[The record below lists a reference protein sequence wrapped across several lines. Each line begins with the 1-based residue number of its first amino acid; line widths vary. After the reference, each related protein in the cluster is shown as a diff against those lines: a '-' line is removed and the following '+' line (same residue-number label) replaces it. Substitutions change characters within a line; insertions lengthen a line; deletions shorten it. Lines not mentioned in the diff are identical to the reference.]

1 MAMQVTSQ
9 TSHPGLPR
17 AIEIVLASAGLV
29 VFAPLLMLAAL
40 MIAISS
46 PGPILFR
53 QTRVGRYGRLF
64 KLYKLRTMRV
74 SSGGSQITSGADDRI
89 TPIGRLLRFTKI
101 DELPE
106 LWNVVK
112 GEMSLVGPRPEVPA
126 FVCLENELWQRVLQ
140 TRPGITDTSH

>member
-29 VFAPLLMLAAL
+29 VFAPLLMLAARL
-40 MIAISS
+40 IAISS
-46 PGPILFR
+46 PGRILCR

-64 KLYKLRTMRV
+64 MLYKLRTMRL
-74 SSGGSQITSGADDRI
+74 SSGGWQITSGGDDRI

-101 DELPE
+101 VELPE
-106 LWNVVK
+106 LSDLAK
-112 GEMSLVGPRPEVPA
+112 GDM
-126 FVCLENELWQRVLQ
+126 
-140 TRPGITDTSH
+140 

>member
-1 MAMQVTSQ
+1 MAMPVTSQ

-17 AIEIVLASAGLV
+17 AIEMVLASAGLV

-53 QTRVGRYGRLF
+53 QTPAGRYGRLF

-74 SSGGSQITSGADDRI
+74 SSGGSHITSGAHDRI
-89 TPIGRLLRFTKI
+89 PPISRA
-101 DELPE
+101 LP
-106 LWNVVK
+106 LSK
-112 GEMSLVGPRPEVPA
+112 RRG
-126 FVCLENELWQRVLQ
+126 
-140 TRPGITDTSH
+140 

>member
-1 MAMQVTSQ
+1 MFRPKMAMQVTSQ

-106 LWNVVK
+106 LWNVVN
-112 GEMSLVGPRPEVPA
+112 
-126 FVCLENELWQRVLQ
+126 CLSRK
-140 TRPGITDTSH
+140 

>member
-46 PGPILFR
+46 PGPILCR

-64 KLYKLRTMRV
+64 KLYKLRSMRV
-74 SSGGSQITSGADDRI
+74 ASRGSHNTSGADDRI
-89 TPIGRLLRFTKI
+89 TPIGRLLRLPKI
-101 DELPE
+101 DE
-106 LWNVVK
+106 
-112 GEMSLVGPRPEVPA
+112 VPA
-126 FVCLENELWQRVLQ
+126 L
-140 TRPGITDTSH
+140 G